1 MRSLENKLTGDLMDA
16 YKILIK
22 DKTLAELKQ
31 QWIAKETDAER
42 KEFLQTN
49 PVLKRKVV
57 ELKQQRF
64 QREHQGCGHSHL
76 LKKPANQL
84 LPVHRKRMTF
94 QDFKD
99 KFLKFLREEESKSEE
114 FESVDEPEPVG
125 KDFKCEVKNGIAIVR
140 IAPFQ
145 NKDENEYCQCEERKG
160 CD

>member
-1 MRSLENKLTGDLMDA
+1 
-16 YKILIK
+16 
-22 DKTLAELKQ
+22 
-31 QWIAKETDAER
+31 
-42 KEFLQTN
+42 
-49 PVLKRKVV
+49 
-57 ELKQQRF
+57 
-64 QREHQGCGHSHL
+64 
-76 LKKPANQL
+76 
-84 LPVHRKRMTF
+84 MTF

-140 IAPFQ
+140 IAPSQ

>member
-1 MRSLENKLTGDLMDA
+1 MAK
-16 YKILIK
+16 
-22 DKTLAELKQ
+22 KTDQ
-31 QWIAKETDAER
+31 ER

-49 PVLKRKVV
+49 PVLKKKVV
-57 ELKQQRF
+57 ELKKQRF
-64 QREHQGCGHSHL
+64 KREQQSCGHSHL

-84 LPVHRKRMTF
+84 LPVQRKRMTF

-99 KFLKFLREEESKSEE
+99 KFLKFLESFKTKPILEEESKEIGDHEEESKSEE

-140 IAPFQ
+140 IEPSQ